1 VKFEAV
7 EPPQPG
13 EDEGMRIEQ
22 LLGFEDSPERQRPAD
37 VDVEDDFATDEP
49 AAEPEPEALS

>member
-13 EDEGMRIEQ
+13 EEESERIEQ
-22 LLGFEDSPERQRPAD
+22 LLGFEENPERQRRPEG
-37 VDVEDDFATDEP
+37 DVEDDFADAEP
-49 AAEPEPEALS
+49 AAEPKEEAS